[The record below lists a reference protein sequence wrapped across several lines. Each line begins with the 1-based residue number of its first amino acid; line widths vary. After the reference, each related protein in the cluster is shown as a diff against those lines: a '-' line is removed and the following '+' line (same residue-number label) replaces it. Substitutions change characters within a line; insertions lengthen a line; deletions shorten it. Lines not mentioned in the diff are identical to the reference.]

1 MWNKTIPIPLHF
13 NVKFLFH
20 GNIIKMTELASG
32 SVLKELQIPDFH
44 SISSMLEH
52 IASSSEE

>member
-1 MWNKTIPIPLHF
+1 
-13 NVKFLFH
+13 
-20 GNIIKMTELASG
+20 MTELASG